1 MKAELRTY
9 ILADAAVSAII
20 GTRLYPE
27 VAHQLDGSSAY
38 AIYKTLNS
46 TTLDTHVDDGLL
58 YEDLIDLS
66 IHAPTVTEMYDLSD
80 ALRAILSNKR
90 ITLAPYNLHIL
101 WKGINTGYTD
111 NDEVASASITLDIT
125 WS

>member
-9 ILADAAVSAII
+9 ILADADVSAII
-20 GTRLYPE
+20 DTRLYPE
-27 VAHQLDGSSAY
+27 VAHQQDGSRAY

-46 TTLDTHVDDGLL
+46 TTVDTHSDDGIL

-66 IHAPTVTEMYDLSD
+66 IHAPNVTQMYELSD

-90 ITLAPYNLHIL
+90 ITLSPYNLHIR
-101 WKGINTGYTD
+101 WTGMNTGYTD
-111 NDEVASASITLDIT
+111 NDEIASASITLDIT

>member
-1 MKAELRTY
+1 MKAELSTY
-9 ILADAAVSAII
+9 ILADADVSAII
-20 GTRLYPE
+20 DTRLYPE
-27 VAHQLDGSSAY
+27 VAHQQDGSSAY

-46 TTLDTHVDDGLL
+46 TTVDTHSDDGIL

-66 IHAPTVTEMYDLSD
+66 IHAPNVTQMYELSD

-90 ITLAPYNLHIL
+90 LTLSPYNLHIR
-101 WKGINTGYTD
+101 WTGMNTGYTD
-111 NDEVASASITLDIT
+111 NDEIASASITLDIT

>member
-27 VAHQLDGSSAY
+27 VAHQEDGSQAY

-46 TTLDTHVDDGLL
+46 TSLDTHSDDGIL

-66 IHAPTVTEMYDLSD
+66 VHAPTVTQVYELSD

-90 ITLAPYNLHIL
+90 ITLSPYNLHIK
-101 WKGINTGYTD
+101 WNGMNTGYTD
-111 NDEVASASITLDIT
+111 DDEIASASITLEIT

>member
-27 VAHQLDGSSAY
+27 VAHQQDGSSAY

-46 TTLDTHVDDGLL
+46 TTLDTHADDGLL

-66 IHAPTVTEMYDLSD
+66 IHAPTVTHMYDLSIKHNGKI
-80 ALRAILSNKR
+80 RSKR
-90 ITLAPYNLHIL
+90 RYHHY
-101 WKGINTGYTD
+101 W
-111 NDEVASASITLDIT
+111 
-125 WS
+125 WSR

>member
-20 GTRLYPE
+20 GNRLYPE
-27 VAHQLDGSSAY
+27 VAHQQDGSEPY

-46 TTLDTHVDDGLL
+46 TTLDTHLDAGLL

-66 IHAPTVTEMYDLSD
+66 VHAPTITQVYQLSD
-80 ALRAILSNKR
+80 ALRPLLSNKR
-90 ITLAPYNLHIL
+90 IELSPYNLHIV
-101 WKGINTGYTD
+101 WSGMNTGYTD
-111 NDEVASASITLDIT
+111 NDEIASASITLDIT